1 MNTAT
6 ARRAG
11 RSAPEQ
17 IVVTLTQGNIDN
29 NHIYL
34 SRHLDFFPGDA
45 IGAPN
50 RHDGVGTPLRLHF
63 DGLADTVE
71 TDIPSDKKF
80 FRDRASVGE
89 FFTRHSLHAG
99 DQVAIERLAARE
111 YHIMP
116 LQEAGTP

>member
-1 MNTAT
+1 MNTPT
-6 ARRAG
+6 TRRAR
-11 RSAPEQ
+11 RSAPER

-29 NHIYL
+29 KHIYL
-34 SRHLDFFPGDA
+34 SRHQDFFPGDA

-50 RHDGVGTPLRLHF
+50 RHDGLGTPLRLHF
-63 DGLADTVE
+63 DGLAETVE

-111 YHIMP
+111 YRITP
-116 LQEAGTP
+116 LQEVGTP

>member
-1 MNTAT
+1 MNTPA
-6 ARRAG
+6 ARRTR
-11 RSAPEQ
+11 RSAPER

-29 NHIYL
+29 SHIYL
-34 SRHLDFFPGDA
+34 SRHLEFFPGDA

-50 RHDGVGTPLRLHF
+50 RHDGPGAPLRLHF
-63 DGLADTVE
+63 DGLAGTVE

-80 FRDRASVGE
+80 FRDRARVGE
-89 FFTRHSLHAG
+89 FFTRHGLHAG

-116 LQEAGTP
+116 LREAGMP

>member
-1 MNTAT
+1 MTPNT
-6 ARRAG
+6 RQPR
-11 RSAPEQ
+11 RSAPEC

-34 SRHLDFFPGDA
+34 SGHLDFFPGDA

-50 RHDGVGTPLRLHF
+50 RHDGLGTPLRLHF

-89 FFTRHSLHAG
+89 FFTRHSLHGG
-99 DQVAIERLAARE
+99 DQVGIERLAARE